1 MPERMGEY
9 CLLLIKSRE
18 KYLEKGRNKRIPIIL
33 SIVLST
39 ANKEWN
45 ATTTL
50 IEKEKDNCYGF
61 PKQKY
66 PRYKVINNY
75 DYTIDEL
82 IEKRT
87 GIGLVM
93 AYEKVKNREEL
104 RYIIKKQKEKG
115 VNEREKNAM
124 KLIVEHIE
132 EVMPSLAKKLTEEEI
147 KEIKEEMR
155 KIMEGSDF
163 MTNFE
168 KALAR
173 IMEENE
179 RKVRAEGKTDGINQR
194 EVEIAREMARDKIKD
209 EKIMKYTHISKKEL
223 EQLKLQMA

>member
-1 MPERMGEY
+1 
-9 CLLLIKSRE
+9 
-18 KYLEKGRNKRIPIIL
+18 
-33 SIVLST
+33 
-39 ANKEWN
+39 
-45 ATTTL
+45 
-50 IEKEKDNCYGF
+50 
-61 PKQKY
+61 
-66 PRYKVINNY
+66 
-75 DYTIDEL
+75 
-82 IEKRT
+82 
-87 GIGLVM
+87 M
-93 AYEKVKNREEL
+93 AYEKVENREEL

-147 KEIKEEMR
+147 NEIKEEMR

-179 RKVRAEGKTDGINQR
+179 RKVRAEGKAEGKTEGISQNK
-194 EVEIAREMARDKIKD
+194 VEIAMEMARDKIKD

>member
-1 MPERMGEY
+1 
-9 CLLLIKSRE
+9 
-18 KYLEKGRNKRIPIIL
+18 
-33 SIVLST
+33 
-39 ANKEWN
+39 
-45 ATTTL
+45 
-50 IEKEKDNCYGF
+50 
-61 PKQKY
+61 
-66 PRYKVINNY
+66 
-75 DYTIDEL
+75 
-82 IEKRT
+82 
-87 GIGLVM
+87 M
-93 AYEKVKNREEL
+93 AYEKVENREEL

-124 KLIVEHIE
+124 KLIVEHME

-147 KEIKEEMR
+147 NEIKEEMR

-179 RKVRAEGKTDGINQR
+179 RKVRAEGKAEGKTEGISQNK
-194 EVEIAREMARDKIKD
+194 VEIAMEMARDKIKD